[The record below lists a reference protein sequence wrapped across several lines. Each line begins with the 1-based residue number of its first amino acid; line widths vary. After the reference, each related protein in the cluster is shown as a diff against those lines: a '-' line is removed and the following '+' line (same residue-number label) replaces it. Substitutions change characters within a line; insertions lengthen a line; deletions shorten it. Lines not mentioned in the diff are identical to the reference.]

1 MSGNGEPQPWPGSGP
16 IPPMQPGAGQPGEI
30 PALPPALIA
39 APPGVD
45 GAPLRQAQTPPAPT
59 RIESRRTAARQ
70 PADGLGPAFA
80 GSPAGTGLRVAA
92 FTLDAA
98 VVVLAAAIVLMIS
111 QSPLLAGLAVFELA
125 LFLWVLEARTG
136 ITLGNAVLRLR
147 SSRADRPYSPGIGR
161 QFVRGIITGAGF
173 LVAVGSW
180 VIVASG
186 AWDRSGRRQ
195 SWADRVAGTVVVSVP
210 APAAVEAQP
219 QTPAVDAVES
229 LAPPQVVPLG
239 AHSAVI
245 DEDSEPTDARA
256 ASHRTATPEPTAP
269 GTEKPLFTVAPTP
282 APQAGG
288 ADAAATASETG
299 ALLLIFD
306 TGQRA
311 QLALPLA
318 ANLGRAPVASA
329 HDDRLII
336 VTDPDA
342 SVSKTHLRIEHS
354 RGRTW
359 VTDFGSTNGSDIRAD
374 DGQTTELV
382 AGERVLLDDADR
394 VRIGNRSFT
403 ISLLLATDSSA
414 GERA

>member
-1 MSGNGEPQPWPGSGP
+1 MSGNGEPQLWPGSGP

-70 PADGLGPAFA
+70 PADGLGPAFVGSAA
-80 GSPAGTGLRVAA
+80 GIGLRIAA

-98 VVVLAAAIVLMIS
+98 AVVLVAAIVLVIS

-125 LFLWVLEARTG
+125 LFLWVVEARTG
-136 ITLGNAVLRLR
+136 ITFGNAVLRLR
-147 SSRADRPYSPGIGR
+147 SARADRPYSPGIGR

-186 AWDRSGRRQ
+186 AWDRGGRRQ
-195 SWADRVAGTVVVSVP
+195 SWADRVAGTVVVAVT
-210 APAAVEAQP
+210 ARAAVEMQP
-219 QTPAVDAVES
+219 SEPVVDAVGP

-239 AHSAVI
+239 AHSSAV
-245 DEDSEPTDARA
+245 DEDSAPTDARA
-256 ASHRTATPEPTAP
+256 ASHRTETPEPTAP

-282 APQAGG
+282 APQAG
-288 ADAAATASETG
+288 AEAAAPASETG

-306 TGQRA
+306 TGQRV

-403 ISLLLATDSSA
+403 ISFLLATDSGA